1 MAQPGVAE
9 GNGVAEPQT
18 LEQPA
23 PSPQALDQAA
33 VVGAKRKRDEEGED
47 GRDGVVEE
55 KGSPSVN
62 GVVVGATRPNEK
74 ELIHAI
80 YQVLKEYVDFP
91 AWPPPNDFIALTL
104 CPV

>member
-9 GNGVAEPQT
+9 GNGVTEPQT

-33 VVGAKRKRDEEGED
+33 VVGAKRKRDEEED

-74 ELIHAI
+74 ELIRAI
-80 YQVLKEYVDFP
+80 YQVLKEYVAFLAVVFQTTSP
-91 AWPPPNDFIALTL
+91 R
-104 CPV
+104 